1 VLQTLNRMPRCCP
14 HLSCRLSSSWCA
26 TSVANRY
33 SVVAEV
39 PLQLR
44 TVSTSVHA
52 RYNLTP
58 VFCAFCDSSPGR
70 VSSGPREIWRLTRGR
85 EVEIL
90 RSCLSPVHRDGDRRA
105 LACACLLALSWHG
118 RS

>member
-1 VLQTLNRMPRCCP
+1 MLQTLNRMPRCCP

-90 RSCLSPVHRDGDRRA
+90 PQSSTQRRRPSGARVRLSARA
-105 LACACLLALSWHG
+105 VLA
-118 RS
+118 R